1 MKVLLD
7 NFINNEDLSIS
18 RMMPQ
23 NQVALE
29 SLLHHLTCPHCN
41 ERLATHNEAINH
53 PKPTQSLT
61 SPRAEKPK
69 RSEKPLGIHAEAASG
84 ENAKCPY
91 CDSLLWVKIH
101 RSWWHRL
108 LSPQKNLC
116 FCRECRQSFWQ
127 IG

>member
-91 CDSLLWVKIH
+91 CDSLLWVKVR
-101 RSWWHRL
+101 RSWWSRL
-108 LSPQKNLC
+108 WRPQKNLC
-116 FCRECRQSFWQ
+116 FCRSCRQSFWQ
-127 IG
+127 VG